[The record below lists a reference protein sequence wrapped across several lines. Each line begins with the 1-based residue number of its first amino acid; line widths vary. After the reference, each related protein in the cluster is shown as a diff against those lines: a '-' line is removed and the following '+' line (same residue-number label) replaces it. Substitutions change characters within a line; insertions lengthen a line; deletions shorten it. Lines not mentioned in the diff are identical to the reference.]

1 VRVAHGMGLSVSL
14 SGSADSA
21 TPRNVGAVTS
31 LTAIIRKVALSGFVW
46 VEAQATAKEE
56 IAVLWAGSVFEPQR
70 TAPLV
75 LCMGRIRPS

>member
-1 VRVAHGMGLSVSL
+1 
-14 SGSADSA
+14 
-21 TPRNVGAVTS
+21 VTS